1 MSPSAG
7 CAPLPL
13 LIESTQFSQVAGLLY
28 AQLQLVRL
36 GPAPNVV
43 PAGKNCSTQSVVL
56 TGPAPV
62 MAVGTPLPLPLPE
75 PAKTVPFE
83 PPWKGPDGD
92 PVSVTPAC
100 GDCAPLMA

>member
-1 MSPSAG
+1 LLLSRHDALWFTKVEISPVEVRHRFTPVMSPSAG

-13 LIESTQFSQVAGLLY
+13 LIESTQFSQVARLLY

-62 MAVGTPLPLPLPE
+62 MAVGTPLALALAE
-75 PAKTVPFE
+75 LA
-83 PPWKGPDGD
+83 
-92 PVSVTPAC
+92 
-100 GDCAPLMA
+100 